1 MIKRLKFATIKLTK
15 IESSV
20 NRFMYQLYN
29 TQKEITSNIKQ
40 FLLLCFPDIRK
51 TQLNIIPYIVFGMI
65 CAKACAASSI
75 ATKLKDDFCFIQLDS
90 ITKRI
95 RRFFNNAL
103 FCAFTFYNKFI
114 KYIIS
119 NYNVKHSNQ
128 KVHII
133 FDHSYSHENYTI
145 LMFSMRIGKQGIPI
159 YFECFKGINEKDAFT
174 DETIIKGIKVVDELF
189 KDTNF
194 NLVFLADRWF
204 NSENILKYIDDLG
217 RTFCIRLK
225 SSIKVSVF
233 DKKRKRYV
241 TKNACDLKSRKNRG
255 TYYNNVY
262 LYSDSSFKCNITVGK
277 YNDVSEAWIV
287 ATNGNCNEAIRDYS
301 HRFGGIETIFKNL
314 KSNGF
319 NLEKINNCNLKAFT
333 NMFCL
338 LCFSVTW
345 LIIIG
350 SDYIKNTNCYKDI
363 KINSIKK
370 CNGKNIRVISIFK
383 LGFTLFEIAFNS
395 LIYIRI
401 PYKFILYD
409 I

>member
-1 MIKRLKFATIKLTK
+1 M
-15 IESSV
+15 
-20 NRFMYQLYN
+20 
-29 TQKEITSNIKQ
+29 
-40 FLLLCFPDIRK
+40 
-51 TQLNIIPYIVFGMI
+51 
-65 CAKACAASSI
+65 
-75 ATKLKDDFCFIQLDS
+75 
-90 ITKRI
+90 
-95 RRFFNNAL
+95 
-103 FCAFTFYNKFI
+103 
-114 KYIIS
+114 
-119 NYNVKHSNQ
+119 
-128 KVHII
+128 
-133 FDHSYSHENYTI
+133 
-145 LMFSMRIGKQGIPI
+145 
-159 YFECFKGINEKDAFT
+159 
-174 DETIIKGIKVVDELF
+174 
-189 KDTNF
+189 
-194 NLVFLADRWF
+194 
-204 NSENILKYIDDLG
+204 
-217 RTFCIRLK
+217 
-225 SSIKVSVF
+225 F

-262 LYSDSSFKCNITVGK
+262 LYSDSSFKCNITVGR
-277 YNDVSEAWIV
+277 YNDGSEAWIV